1 MCAYEAPS
9 WRWIDG
15 MATLTML
22 TSTICMKVAGSTVAR
37 TANGRAGDLGA
48 TLVIEGAGMVRHTP
62 DARQSPLPQV
72 PARRDP
78 PAQAG
83 RGGARLHDARRAGRG
98 TGGGPAAAAS
108 HLATRHAA
116 RGLHLPRMRV
126 HRVLHARSRFDPG
139 GWRAGGPAR
148 RAGRPVPLRARLP
161 DRVSRATAP
170 AGG

>member
-15 MATLTML
+15 IATLTML
-22 TSTICMKVAGSTVAR
+22 TSTICMNVAGKTVAR
-37 TANGRAGDLGA
+37 TANGRAVDGGA
-48 TLVIEGAGMVRHTP
+48 ALVIEGAGMVRHTS

-83 RGGARLHDARRAGRG
+83 RGGARLHGARCGGRG
-98 TGGGPAAAAS
+98 ARGRPAAAS
-108 HLATRHAA
+108 RHLATRHAA

-126 HRVLHARSRFDPG
+126 HRVLHA
-139 GWRAGGPAR
+139 
-148 RAGRPVPLRARLP
+148 
-161 DRVSRATAP
+161 
-170 AGG
+170 